1 MAPIKSSLARSV
13 AKLLGV
19 QQDSD
24 LSLRG
29 QTQTTRFIDTAFQ
42 SSGGTKIID
51 GNDVLH
57 VFTQPGTLTFEGGYG
72 DAKVLLVGGGGS
84 GGGHESNGHYAM
96 GGGGAGGMISLT
108 GQNYNPG
115 TYPVTIGLGG
125 QPQSGHGDAR
135 PGNPGSPTTALGLT
149 AWGGGSGGGG
159 PTQAGGDGGSGVGG
173 GDLNKSLMLKN
184 FI

>member
-1 MAPIKSSLARSV
+1 MKPIKSSLARSV

-29 QTQTTRFIDTAFQ
+29 QTQTTRFIDTSFI

-51 GNDVLH
+51 GSDVLH
-57 VFTQPGTLTFEGGYG
+57 VFTQPGTLTFDGGYS

-84 GGGHESNGHYAM
+84 GGSHETGGHYAM
-96 GGGGAGGMISLT
+96 GGGGAGGMVSLT
-108 GQNYNPG
+108 GQNYDPNP
-115 TYPVTIGLGG
+115 YPVTIGLGG
-125 QPQSGHGDAR
+125 QPQAGHGDAR
-135 PGNPGSPTTALGLT
+135 PGNPGSPSTALGLT

-159 PTQAGGDGGSGVGG
+159 PTQTGGAGGSGGGAGTTGSGGTGG
-173 GDLNKSLMLKN
+173 GWR
-184 FI
+184 